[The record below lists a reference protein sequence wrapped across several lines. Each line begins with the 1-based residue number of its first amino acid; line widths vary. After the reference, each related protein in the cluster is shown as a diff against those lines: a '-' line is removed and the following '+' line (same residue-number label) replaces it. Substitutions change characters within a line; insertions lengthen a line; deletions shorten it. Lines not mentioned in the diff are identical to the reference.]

1 MITEQAGGH
10 LFQIVEYDHL
20 KRVTAT
26 LAEQMKTRIGIALLV
41 FCGTVAA
48 QTNVFDLAT
57 EIIGTW
63 QAGETYMPQPPPE
76 MQQDIKTI
84 TFGTNGI
91 VTWSTVVDGTMK
103 EMVGRYV
110 ISPNDLSARK
120 LPSIFVAPTNYVN
133 PGVSSIC
140 LLLLTDVTIDIDA
153 RFNPDKVGK
162 AFKGNVGL
170 MHEPKKKV
178 VFVRKK

>member
-1 MITEQAGGH
+1 
-10 LFQIVEYDHL
+10 
-20 KRVTAT
+20 
-26 LAEQMKTRIGIALLV
+26 MKTIIGIISVVIAL
-41 FCGTVAA
+41 CNAGAA
-48 QTNVFDLAT
+48 QTDVGDLAM

-84 TFGTNGI
+84 TFAANGI
-91 VTWSTVVDGTMK
+91 VTWSTVKDGQMK

-110 ISPNDLSARK
+110 VLPDDHSPRK

-140 LLLLTDVTIDIDA
+140 LLLMTDVTVGLDA
-153 RFNPDKVGK
+153 RFHVDKVGK
-162 AFKGNVGL
+162 ALKGTVGL
-170 MHEPKKKV
+170 SQRNLGTLSKSDLQ
-178 VFVRKK
+178 R